1 MTESTTVPR
10 YEDDEVSATWL
21 RTTHGL
27 VPAQRSATVR
37 AGDEVVAPGG
47 ARGVLVSADALEGLV
62 EVCWQPARA
71 A

>member
-1 MTESTTVPR
+1 MTPR

-21 RTTHGL
+21 RMTHGL
-27 VPAQRSATVR
+27 VPAQRAATVR

-62 EVCWQPARA
+62 EVAWRSRA
-71 A
+71 EGGV